1 LKYGFIVE
9 LFEKML
15 NFPPPP
21 LRRLILATRF
31 GVLATQ
37 IDVSPS
43 VRVAKSRR
51 RAGEG
56 GGVGLGSH
64 LVGFSPNT
72 GISFLAISPQF
83 LDIWPFFLLV
93 FSPIKTALLLI
104 LF

>member
-1 LKYGFIVE
+1 LKYCFIVE
-9 LFEKML
+9 LFEKWQ

-37 IDVSPS
+37 FGVSPC

-51 RAGEG
+51 RAGG
-56 GGVGLGSH
+56 RGGLGSH
-64 LVGFSPNT
+64 LTGFFPNT
-72 GISFLAISPQF
+72 KISFLAISPKL